1 MYEMLVQ
8 LWSVKATRT
17 THLCRKM
24 LTEDEDRDG
33 ARMPGA
39 GQTCGRGWKAAGGAG
54 LSTPCTG
61 NNSSISQQ
69 PPAPV
74 PALLQPAPAG
84 KRKYIQLLSSSLQHN
99 FDIDILMN
107 TDTIFILLDLCY
119 IETNCLHIEVGLS
132 TTSQC
137 SINGKIVRLKTRQR
151 WRGICCSRNSQDSN
165 KIFCCSRGSRK
176 LLHCLFFCRT
186 GPCVCSFAEDFFTH
200 SKIPKSSIQVQRTN
214 SVL

>member
-1 MYEMLVQ
+1 MDEMLVQ
-8 LWSVKATRT
+8 LWSVEATRT

-74 PALLQPAPAG
+74 PALLQPAPAPAG
-84 KRKYIQLLSSSLQHN
+84 KRKYIQLLSSSLQHEYGSS
-99 FDIDILMN
+99 
-107 TDTIFILLDLCY
+107 TSTSIF
-119 IETNCLHIEVGLS
+119 
-132 TTSQC
+132 
-137 SINGKIVRLKTRQR
+137 
-151 WRGICCSRNSQDSN
+151 
-165 KIFCCSRGSRK
+165 
-176 LLHCLFFCRT
+176 
-186 GPCVCSFAEDFFTH
+186 
-200 SKIPKSSIQVQRTN
+200 
-214 SVL
+214 

>member
-1 MYEMLVQ
+1 MAWVLFMHTTNCSQSHIISDNDRDHNVSGAVLSSHGGMMDEMLVQ
-8 LWSVKATRT
+8 LWSVEATRT

-74 PALLQPAPAG
+74 PALLQPAPAPAG
-84 KRKYIQLLSSSLQHN
+84 KRKYIQLLSSSLQHKYSSS
-99 FDIDILMN
+99 
-107 TDTIFILLDLCY
+107 TSTSIF
-119 IETNCLHIEVGLS
+119 G
-132 TTSQC
+132 
-137 SINGKIVRLKTRQR
+137 
-151 WRGICCSRNSQDSN
+151 
-165 KIFCCSRGSRK
+165 
-176 LLHCLFFCRT
+176 
-186 GPCVCSFAEDFFTH
+186 
-200 SKIPKSSIQVQRTN
+200 
-214 SVL
+214 

>member
-1 MYEMLVQ
+1 MAWVRFGFTHTTNCSQSHIISDNDRDHNVSGAVLSSHGGMMDEMLVQ
-8 LWSVKATRT
+8 LWSVEATRT

-74 PALLQPAPAG
+74 PALPPLPARSRSR
-84 KRKYIQLLSSSLQHN
+84 RKTEIYPTFEQQLTTRIQFLN

-119 IETNCLHIEVGLS
+119 ID
-132 TTSQC
+132 
-137 SINGKIVRLKTRQR
+137 
-151 WRGICCSRNSQDSN
+151 RG
-165 KIFCCSRGSRK
+165 G
-176 LLHCLFFCRT
+176 
-186 GPCVCSFAEDFFTH
+186 
-200 SKIPKSSIQVQRTN
+200 
-214 SVL
+214 

>member
-1 MYEMLVQ
+1 MDEMLVQ
-8 LWSVKATRT
+8 LWSVEATRT

-74 PALLQPAPAG
+74 PALPQPGPAPAG
-84 KRKYIQLLSSSLQHN
+84 KRKYIQLLSSSLQHKYSSS
-99 FDIDILMN
+99 
-107 TDTIFILLDLCY
+107 TSTSIF
-119 IETNCLHIEVGLS
+119 
-132 TTSQC
+132 
-137 SINGKIVRLKTRQR
+137 
-151 WRGICCSRNSQDSN
+151 
-165 KIFCCSRGSRK
+165 
-176 LLHCLFFCRT
+176 
-186 GPCVCSFAEDFFTH
+186 
-200 SKIPKSSIQVQRTN
+200 
-214 SVL
+214 